1 MSALQE
7 YAAAH
12 KEEMNRMEVINALSS
27 VFSDCQKRS
36 LLHTSPEVY
45 LKLIAFL
52 ITVIENRNTIPICF
66 AHSRWITRSCVSSV
80 LGRLVQLAKVGRRE
94 EVSRIRDQA
103 HFRVQVR
110 DQYAS
115 FPISTLGTKGCPYSE
130 AELHSIFTLAV
141 DYMSPLVERPL
152 SQIVDGIVMTS
163 CTLSSIPSFTVR
175 VVSVLKVGPVFRS
188 NVGVAE
194 HSAHPQL
201 LPEARRA
208 HPAVHLRS
216 SHPSPPP

>member
-1 MSALQE
+1 MFHLYLEDSCSSRKWVDEKKYRAFVTKL
-7 YAAAH
+7 
-12 KEEMNRMEVINALSS
+12 IS
-27 VFSDCQKRS
+27 VFK
-36 LLHTSPEVY
+36 
-45 LKLIAFL
+45 
-52 ITVIENRNTIPICF
+52 
-66 AHSRWITRSCVSSV
+66 
-80 LGRLVQLAKVGRRE
+80 
-94 EVSRIRDQA
+94 
-103 HFRVQVR
+103 
-110 DQYAS
+110 YAS

-130 AELHSIFTLAV
+130 AELHAIFTLAV

>member
-1 MSALQE
+1 MSDVFQRELAECATSGDIASFASLIQESLLEYVDNPTNEYIMSALQE

-12 KEEMNRMEVINALSS
+12 KEEMNRVEVINVLSA

-52 ITVIENRNTIPICF
+52 ITVIENRNTIPIFVFHLYLEDSCS
-66 AHSRWITRSCVSSV
+66 SRKWVDEKKYRAFVTKLISV
-80 LGRLVQLAKVGRRE
+80 FK
-94 EVSRIRDQA
+94 
-103 HFRVQVR
+103 
-110 DQYAS
+110 YA
-115 FPISTLGTKGCPYSE
+115 ISTKGCPYSE

-175 VVSVLKVGPVFRS
+175 
-188 NVGVAE
+188 
-194 HSAHPQL
+194 
-201 LPEARRA
+201 
-208 HPAVHLRS
+208 
-216 SHPSPPP
+216 

>member
-12 KEEMNRMEVINALSS
+12 KEEMNRMEVINALSA

-80 LGRLVQLAKVGRRE
+80 LGRL
-94 EVSRIRDQA
+94 
-103 HFRVQVR
+103 
-110 DQYAS
+110 
-115 FPISTLGTKGCPYSE
+115 
-130 AELHSIFTLAV
+130 
-141 DYMSPLVERPL
+141 M
-152 SQIVDGIVMTS
+152 
-163 CTLSSIPSFTVR
+163 
-175 VVSVLKVGPVFRS
+175 
-188 NVGVAE
+188 
-194 HSAHPQL
+194 
-201 LPEARRA
+201 
-208 HPAVHLRS
+208 
-216 SHPSPPP
+216 